1 MRQYPF
7 KKAWKESEVASLDTV
22 MELTHISVC
31 ANHMVAA

>member
-22 MELTHISVC
+22 MELALVC